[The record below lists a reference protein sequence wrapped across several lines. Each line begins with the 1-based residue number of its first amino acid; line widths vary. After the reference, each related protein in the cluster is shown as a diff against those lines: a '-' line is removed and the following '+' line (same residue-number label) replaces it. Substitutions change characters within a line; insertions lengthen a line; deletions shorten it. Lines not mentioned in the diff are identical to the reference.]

1 MINFIKKKYYRL
13 LGSANALKIF
23 YLYHKLFGEKYLG
36 NLNFDFSQKKNR
48 IEIIQKL
55 ISLKSYKSYLEIGTF
70 QNDVFDNIFCDKKI
84 GVDPFSGGN
93 TRMTSDE
100 FFKKNKDKF
109 DLIFI
114 DGLHT
119 YRQVKKDI
127 LNSVD
132 SLNDKGVIL
141 IHDCLPQNYFA
152 NATPRSVYKWNG
164 DVWKA
169 FIEMRTKSNLDA
181 YCCFADEGIGVIL
194 KRNNKNLLNLEIKDF
209 SKIKFNYFFNNY
221 KKLMNLKEFDEIL
234 NKI

>member
-1 MINFIKKKYYRL
+1 MNNFIKKKYYRL
-13 LGSANALKIF
+13 LGSKNVLKIF

-36 NLNFDFSQKKNR
+36 NLNFDFSKKKNR

-55 ISLKSYKSYLEIGTF
+55 ISLKNYRSYLEIGTF
-70 QNDVFDNIFCDKKI
+70 KNEVFDKVFCNKKI

-100 FFKKNKDKF
+100 FFRKNKDKF

-119 YRQVKKDI
+119 YQQVKKDI
-127 LNSVD
+127 LNSINF
-132 SLNDKGVIL
+132 LNDNGVIL
-141 IHDCLPQNYFA
+141 IHDCLPQDYFA
-152 NATPRSVYKWNG
+152 NASPRSVYKWNG

-169 FIEMRTKSNLDA
+169 FVEMRTKNNLDS

-194 KRNNKNLLNLEIKDF
+194 KRDNKNLLDLEIKDF
-209 SKIKFNYFFNNY
+209 SKMEFNYFFNNY